1 MLLLKVGPVDT
12 RALRYFQA
20 VAECGSYSR
29 GSELLRISQPA
40 ISRAIRKLE
49 DDLGSQLF
57 RRHGHG
63 VTLTNAGRILLE
75 RSQSILRQLEQT
87 RAEVR
92 SSEAGPAGHISFA
105 VPPGAGQFLAPPLA
119 RRFSSEFPRVVLKI
133 IGGYS
138 GTIHEWLVRGQVD
151 LACIHEPLP
160 QRGFDVVPLVEEEV
174 LLVGRP
180 GSAPRDW
187 GHVTPAALAD
197 IPLVLPSR
205 PNATRRL
212 LDLWGASSGVPLNVA
227 MEVDDHSITR
237 ALVREGIGFTLLTRG
252 AVEAE
257 LRRGDIQV
265 WPLAPR
271 ATWTLALVSTT
282 NAPRSPIL
290 TAFIETL
297 REVARD
303 LTTSGA
309 WPARALDQPVKSPA

>member
-1 MLLLKVGPVDT
+1 MDT

-49 DDLGSQLF
+49 EDLGGPLF

-63 VTLTNAGRILLE
+63 VTLTDAGRVLLE
-75 RSQSILRQLEQT
+75 RSQSILRQLEQA

-92 SSEAGPAGHISFA
+92 SSEVGPAGHISFA
-105 VPPGAGQFLAPPLA
+105 VPSGAGQFLVPPLA
-119 RRFSSEFPRVVLKI
+119 KRFGSAYPRVVIKI
-133 IGGYS
+133 VGGYS

-160 QRGFDVVPLVEEEV
+160 QRGFLVVPLVEEEV

-180 GSAPRDW
+180 GSAPRDRAP
-187 GHVTPAALAD
+187 VTPVELAD
-197 IPLVLPSR
+197 MPLVLPSR

-257 LRRGDIQV
+257 LQRGDV
-265 WPLAPR
+265 DAWPLAPR
-271 ATWTLALVSTT
+271 ASWTLAMISSANV
-282 NAPRSPIL
+282 PRSPIL
-290 TAFIETL
+290 SAFMETL

-309 WPARALDQPVKSPA
+309 WPGRTLDTENSRPA

>member
-1 MLLLKVGPVDT
+1 M
-12 RALRYFQA
+12 
-20 VAECGSYSR
+20 AECGSYSR

-40 ISRAIRKLE
+40 ISRTIRKLE
-49 DDLGSQLF
+49 DDLGSVLF

-63 VTLTNAGRILLE
+63 VTLTDAGRILLE
-75 RSQSILRQLEQT
+75 RSQAILRQLEQA

-92 SSEAGPAGHISFA
+92 SSEAGPAGQISFA
-105 VPPGAGQFLAPPLA
+105 VPSGAGQFLAPPLA
-119 RRFSSEFPRVVLKI
+119 KRLGAAFPRVGLKI
-133 IGGYS
+133 VGGYS

-180 GSAPRDW
+180 GSARRDRAP
-187 GHVTPAALAD
+187 VTPAELAH

-205 PNATRRL
+205 PNASRRL
-212 LDLWGASSGVPLNVA
+212 LDLWGASSGVMLNVA

-252 AVEAE
+252 AVDAE
-257 LRRGDIQV
+257 LRRGDV
-265 WPLAPR
+265 DAWPLAPG
-271 ATWTLALVSTT
+271 ATWTLAMIS
-282 NAPRSPIL
+282 NASLPRTPVL
-290 TAFIETL
+290 TAFMEIL

-309 WPARALDQPVKSPA
+309 WPGRSLNPADTQAA